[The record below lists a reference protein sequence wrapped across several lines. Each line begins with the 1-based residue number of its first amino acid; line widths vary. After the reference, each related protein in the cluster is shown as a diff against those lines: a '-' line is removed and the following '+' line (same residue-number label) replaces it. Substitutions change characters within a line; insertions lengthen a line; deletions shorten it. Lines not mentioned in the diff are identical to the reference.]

1 MTSCKTVYACRLGV
15 ASTIIRVAAIWAIML
30 ALHGC
35 ALLSKS
41 TKPAAEAWPEEVFL
55 RVAENYR
62 NIKSFRGAGRLVID
76 TPEMQTQAPATILVR
91 KPDSMFIKLEAVFGI
106 DVGFFFADGKNFET
120 YSPLE
125 NTYFFGEIS
134 QMQALLLFQMDVTYD
149 ELMSGAMGTVLPP
162 FDSSFAMTIEDQAYR
177 FDGRRD
183 QWQISYW
190 VDPERGAVTKAEQR
204 DETGTLY
211 ARQTFR
217 SFRKVKG
224 IWLPRLIQIDKPQAR
239 ERLTIFYESMDL
251 NTAIAGKE
259 FSVRVPASAKR
270 INLAE
275 PPKPGE
281 AAAPHNQSGKP

>member
-1 MTSCKTVYACRLGV
+1 MISYNKEDVPRSCAVTKFVQVAGVFACV
-15 ASTIIRVAAIWAIML
+15 L

-35 ALLSKS
+35 AALSKS
-41 TKPAAEAWPEEVFL
+41 AKPAAEAWPEEVFL

-62 NIKSFRGAGRLVID
+62 NIKSFRGAGRLIID
-76 TPEMQTQAPATILVR
+76 TPEMQTQAPATILVS

-106 DVGFFFADGKNFET
+106 DVGFFFADGRNFET

-125 NTYFFGEIS
+125 NTYFYGEIS

-162 FDSSFAMTIEDQAYR
+162 FDTTFAMTIEDDAYR
-177 FDGRRD
+177 FDGRRE

-190 VDPERGAVTKAEQR
+190 VDPKRGAVTKAEQR
-204 DETGTLY
+204 DAAGALY

-217 SFRKVKG
+217 SFRSVKG
-224 IWLPRLIQIDKPQAR
+224 VWLPRLIQIDKPQAR
-239 ERLTIFYESMDL
+239 ERLTIFYESMNL
-251 NTAIAGKE
+251 NTAIDGKE
-259 FSVRVPASAKR
+259 FSMRVPASAKR

-275 PPKPGE
+275 PPNHGDAVTPDKQGSKP
-281 AAAPHNQSGKP
+281 